1 MVTPGVIPHGRPTV
15 HEGTVPGS
23 RVGARVVVVAAIVVL
38 VVPGVVLS
46 ARVTVVVTV
55 LGVTS

>member
-1 MVTPGVIPHGRPTV
+1 
-15 HEGTVPGS
+15 
-23 RVGARVVVVAAIVVL
+23 VVAAIVVL